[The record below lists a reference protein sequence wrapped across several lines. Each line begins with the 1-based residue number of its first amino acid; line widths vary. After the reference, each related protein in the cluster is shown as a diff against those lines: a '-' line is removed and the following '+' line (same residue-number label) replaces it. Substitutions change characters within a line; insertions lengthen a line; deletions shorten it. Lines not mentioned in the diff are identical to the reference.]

1 MSETRR
7 SIYDKAVQIL
17 EQQRSLG
24 PPLRGPI
31 FPNLQNIPIVTPGGT
46 ALRNTFSSF
55 FDFSLLSADYTEVEN
70 RIYQD
75 VHTQHCCKIH
85 GCKYGDDDSCTVQT
99 SKLRGQTGHCQTCFD
114 QSRG

>member
-1 MSETRR
+1 MGETTR

-17 EQQRSLG
+17 EQQRY
-24 PPLRGPI
+24 
-31 FPNLQNIPIVTPGGT
+31 FPNLQNIPINSPEGT
-46 ALRNTFSSF
+46 ALRNVLGSS

-75 VHTQHCCKIH
+75 VHTRHCCKIH

-99 SKLRGQTGHCQTCFD
+99 SNLRGQTGHCQSCFD
-114 QSRG
+114 QSL